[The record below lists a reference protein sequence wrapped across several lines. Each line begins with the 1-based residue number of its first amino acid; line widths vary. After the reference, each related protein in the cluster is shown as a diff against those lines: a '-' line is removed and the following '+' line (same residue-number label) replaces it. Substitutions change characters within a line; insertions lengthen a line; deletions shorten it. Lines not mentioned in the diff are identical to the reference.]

1 MYRELTDLANALDDL
16 ELYSYANQIEGIA
29 KVALMGPS
37 PSDVQRMK
45 QQSAM
50 SASDAMHLILD
61 LIGLVPAYGE
71 AADLTNAALYL
82 AEGLTDENIF
92 KAAISITSMVS
103 GLGDVAKALKYVGR
117 TVSPTYF
124 KTIANLILDNID
136 TIQAVFSR
144 LKDTKVSKYLAQYVT
159 SGKLLSQNSDRMFL
173 AVKKWAKNI
182 ADAVIKKEV
191 TDQAEG
197 IHQTPLA

>member
-16 ELYSYANQIEGIA
+16 ELYSYANKIEGIA

-37 PSDVQRMK
+37 SSDVQRMK

-92 KAAISITSMVS
+92 KAAISVTSMVS
-103 GLGDVAKALKYVGR
+103 GLGDVAKTLKYVGR

-144 LKDTKVSKYLAQYVT
+144 LKDAKVSKYLSQYVT
-159 SGKLLSQNSDRMFL
+159 SGELLSQNSDRMFL
-173 AVKKWAKNI
+173 AVKKWAKSI

-191 TDQAEG
+191 GDQAEG
-197 IHQTPLA
+197 KHQTPLA